1 MVISTF
7 SSGGRNIPGSSNDK
21 LLILFWGSLLGV
33 LAFVLVGSGGLKA
46 LQTASIIGAL
56 PFLFII
62 FGILGN
68 FVRELVRERAYKSQ
82 PPSVTK
88 VIGVFK

>member
-7 SSGGRNIPGSSNDK
+7 SSGGRNIPGSRNDK
-21 LLILFWGSLLGV
+21 NLIVFWGTVLGI
-33 LAFVLVGSGGLKA
+33 LSFVLIGSGGLKA

-62 FGILGN
+62 YGLLANLI
-68 FVRELVRERAYKSQ
+68 RELVVERRST
-82 PPSVTK
+82 P
-88 VIGVFK
+88 